1 MDVVREEKFE
11 NEGRVKCYDRQGRIV
26 EIAFLQS
33 GNGCTIEYLDPPMK
47 PDAITDE
54 RIVRWSTGQKY
65 YTYKEEGKTK
75 FMELKNAEKDW
86 HY

>member
-11 NEGRVKCYDRQGRIV
+11 NEGLVKCYDRQGRIV

-33 GNGCTIEYLDPPMK
+33 GNGCTIQYIEAPAR
-47 PDAITDE
+47 PDALPGE
-54 RIVRWSTGQKY
+54 RIVRWKSGEVFRTW
-65 YTYKEEGKTK
+65 KEEGKTK
-75 FMELKNAEKDW
+75 FTRLNDEQDW